1 VFEELDGS
9 LVFLRRR
16 SALEGAEDPPFSL
29 LWIEFARIE
38 AILSRFQLPNHFT
51 SPGTAGRRAYGWR
64 CKSRS
69 RAVPISADVPCES
82 FRTCPTAMG
91 DDQSA
96 ADQSRQNTNRGI
108 KMSYASSADLQV
120 LQAHRGHAELDL
132 ADADEEAASA
142 DGDQPVRALRDTT

>member
-1 VFEELDGS
+1 
-9 LVFLRRR
+9 
-16 SALEGAEDPPFSL
+16 
-29 LWIEFARIE
+29 
-38 AILSRFQLPNHFT
+38 
-51 SPGTAGRRAYGWR
+51 
-64 CKSRS
+64 
-69 RAVPISADVPCES
+69 
-82 FRTCPTAMG
+82 MG